1 ERVTAEAALLQART
15 QLGRARRT
23 AAPTLAAGVEAQ
35 LATLAMPRARFAV
48 EVGDD
53 PAGDAVTWTLAANP
67 GEPLL
72 PLAKV
77 ASGGELARTMLALR
91 LVLSGVVAGDEAGRT
106 LVFDD
111 VDAGIGGEAAVT
123 VGRAL
128 ASLARDHQVLVVTHL
143 PQVAA
148 FADQHLAVTK
158 AEHGRRAVA
167 RAEPI
172 DGPDRV
178 VELSRMLS
186 GQPQSA
192 TARRHAEELL
202 EIAARPSPGSAG
214 SAGSLR

>member
-1 ERVTAEAALLQART
+1 RVTAEAALL
-15 QLGRARRT
+15 RAREHLGLARRA

-35 LATLAMPRARFAV
+35 LATLAMPQARFAV

-53 PAGDAVTWTLAANP
+53 PAAAAVTWMLAANA

-91 LVLSGVVAGDEAGRT
+91 LVLSGVVGADEGGRT
-106 LVFDD
+106 LVFDE
-111 VDAGIGGEAAVT
+111 VDAGIGGEAAVA

-128 ASLARDHQVLVVTHL
+128 AAVARHHQVLVVTHL

-148 FADQHLAVTK
+148 FADHHLAVTK
-158 AEHGRRAVA
+158 SEQGRRAIA
-167 RAEPI
+167 RADPI

-186 GQPQSA
+186 GRPQSA